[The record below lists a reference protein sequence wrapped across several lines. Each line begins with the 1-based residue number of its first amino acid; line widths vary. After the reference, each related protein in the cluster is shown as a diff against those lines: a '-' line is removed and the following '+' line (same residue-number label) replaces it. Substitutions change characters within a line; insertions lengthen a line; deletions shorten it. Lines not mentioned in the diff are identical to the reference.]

1 MTIKQFTET
10 EAFTKSFVSNPI
22 TFLIFGGQGSVYV
35 SKLEYCPARKQ
46 VKLLYEPKED
56 YPGPVTVGNLMILP
70 EDTEILIEGYPGD
83 DTTPLQWV
91 TPDNVE
97 FHDGTIDFQ
106 RLLSDEE
113 HKILF
118 DAREELYGIMETL
131 KNQDIPDEEIKNVF
145 TTVIDDIDD
154 KNHPISGILY

>member
-1 MTIKQFTET
+1 MTIEQFRLT

-22 TFLIFGGQGSVYV
+22 TYLIFGGQGSVYV

-46 VKLLYEPKED
+46 VKLLSSEPKET
-56 YPGPVTVGNLMILP
+56 YQGPVTVGNLMILP

-83 DTTPLQWV
+83 DDTPLQWE

-97 FHDGTIDFQ
+97 FNDGTIDFQ

-113 HKILF
+113 HKALF
-118 DAREELYGIMETL
+118 DAREELYVIMENL
-131 KNQDIPDEEIKNVF
+131 KNQDIPEEEIKKIF
-145 TTVIDDIDD
+145 TTVIKDI
-154 KNHPISGILY
+154 

>member
-1 MTIKQFTET
+1 MTIQQFTET
-10 EAFTKSFVSNPI
+10 EAFTSSLISTPI
-22 TFLIFGGQGSVYV
+22 TYLIFGGQGSVNV
-35 SKLEYCPARKQ
+35 SKLEYCPAKKQ
-46 VKLLYEPKED
+46 VKLLSEPKET
-56 YPGPVTVGNLMILP
+56 YQGPVTVGDLLNFLP
-70 EDTEILIEGYPGD
+70 KDTEILIEGYPGD

-131 KNQDIPDEEIKNVF
+131 RNQDIPEEEIKKIF
-145 TTVIDDIDD
+145 TTVIKDI
-154 KNHPISGILY
+154 

>member
-1 MTIKQFTET
+1 MTIGQFRLT

-22 TFLIFGGQGSVYV
+22 TYLIFGGQGSVYV

-46 VKLLYEPKED
+46 VKLLSEPKED
-56 YPGPVTVGNLMILP
+56 YQGPVTVENLIILP
-70 EDTEILIEGYPGD
+70 NDTEILIEGYPGD
-83 DTTPLQWV
+83 DTTPLQWE

-113 HKILF
+113 HKVLF
-118 DAREELYGIMETL
+118 DAQEELYAIMENL
-131 KNQDIPDEEIKNVF
+131 KNRDIPAEEIKKIF
-145 TTVIDDIDD
+145 TTVIKDI
-154 KNHPISGILY
+154 

>member
-1 MTIKQFTET
+1 MTIKQFKET

-22 TFLIFGGQGSVYV
+22 TYLIFGGQGSVYV

-46 VKLLYEPKED
+46 VKLLSEPKED
-56 YPGPVTVGNLMILP
+56 YRGPVTVGNLIILP

-83 DTTPLQWV
+83 DTTPLQWE

-97 FHDGTIDFQ
+97 YHDDGDSDYGTIDFQ

-113 HKILF
+113 HKTLF
-118 DAREELYGIMETL
+118 DAREELYSIMENL
-131 KNQDIPDEEIKNVF
+131 RNQDIPDEEIKKIF
-145 TTVIDDIDD
+145 LTVINDI
-154 KNHPISGILY
+154 

>member
-1 MTIKQFTET
+1 MTIEQFRLT
-10 EAFTKSFVSNPI
+10 EAFVKSFVSDPI
-22 TFLIFGGQGSVYV
+22 TYLIFGGQGSVYV

-46 VKLLYEPKED
+46 VKLLSEPKED
-56 YPGPVTVGNLMILP
+56 YKGPVTVGNLMILP

-83 DTTPLQWV
+83 DTTPLQWE

-97 FHDGTIDFQ
+97 YHDGGSIDFQ

-118 DAREELYGIMETL
+118 NAREELYVIKENL
-131 KNQDIPDEEIKNVF
+131 QNQDIPDEEIKKIF
-145 TTVIDDIDD
+145 TTVIKDI
-154 KNHPISGILY
+154 

>member
-10 EAFTKSFVSNPI
+10 EAYVKSLVSNPI
-22 TFLIFGGQGSVYV
+22 SYAYNPITYLVFGGQGSVFV

-46 VKLLYEPKED
+46 VKLLSEPKET
-56 YPGPVTVGNLMILP
+56 YQGPVTVENLVILP
-70 EDTEILIEGYPGD
+70 DDTEILIEGYPGD
-83 DTTPLQWV
+83 DTTPLQWE

-113 HKILF
+113 HKVLF
-118 DAREELYGIMETL
+118 DAQEELYAIMENL
-131 KNQDIPDEEIKNVF
+131 KNRDIPAEEIKKIF
-145 TTVIDDIDD
+145 TTVIKDI
-154 KNHPISGILY
+154 